1 MKASRDKRMDPN
13 GIELSMSLLVEEV
26 GDKSN
31 EGRRGANASMIV
43 PAPAYLEYGT
53 ALGE

>member
-1 MKASRDKRMDPN
+1 MDS
-13 GIELSMSLLVEEV
+13 GIELSMSLLAEEV

-43 PAPAYLEYGT
+43 PAPAYLEYG
-53 ALGE
+53 AVPGE